1 MKKYLNLFL
10 IAAPVILLAILTISM
25 AVLRTSLP
33 EVTLRIS
40 GYDPRDLLSGHYI
53 AYTIDWGSTDCTQFE
68 NQRCPVPEFRQ
79 HGIYG
84 TWGNNHRFYIPEKYA
99 AELDRLFR
107 NRNTDDNVFEVVYS
121 YAKGFKPIA
130 KRLLIN
136 GKDWRETVKNSQ

>member
-1 MKKYLNLFL
+1 MKKYLNSLL
-10 IAAPVILLAILTISM
+10 IAAPVILLAVLTIVM

-53 AYTIDWGSTDCTQFE
+53 VYTIDWDNTDCKQFKDR
-68 NQRCPVPEFRQ
+68 RCPVSEFRQ
-79 HGIYG
+79 HGIHG
-84 TWGNNHRFYIPEKYA
+84 MWGNNHRFYIPEKYA

-121 YAKGFKPIA
+121 YAEGFKPIA
-130 KRLLIN
+130 KQLLIN
-136 GKDWRETVKNSQ
+136 GKDWRETVKNSK